1 MNNTKPWFMKMLTSA
16 FVVLI
21 LLPVIAVVAAEKDPW
36 DDLRKQFKEKPEEAT
51 ERNQIKTDDTK
62 AEDPWVKLQA
72 IYLPFTEEEETAAAT
87 DKTAGK
93 KVASGIH
100 AKLMPFESVI
110 LAASEK
116 FNVPKEIISGV
127 IMVESGGN
135 PNARAKT
142 SSASGLMQTISGTYS
157 DARSA
162 LAKQGIRIDVSPFDP
177 RSSIFAGTW
186 YLSRMYK
193 MAKSN
198 RPEDL
203 TGRADID
210 GWKYPLEYYYAGP
223 GNGAKR
229 EPVVII
235 YSGGKKV
242 VVDKPAYSNKVLKW
256 ARILRA
262 A

>member
-1 MNNTKPWFMKMLTSA
+1 MIAAAIIVIT
-16 FVVLI
+16 
-21 LLPVIAVVAAEKDPW
+21 LLPLMLVSAVEKDPW
-36 DDLRKQFKEKPEEAT
+36 ADLRKQFENRSEEAAET
-51 ERNQIKTDDTK
+51 KQITK
-62 AEDPWVKLQA
+62 NEAETEDPWVKLQA

-87 DKTAGK
+87 DKIARK

-100 AKLMPFESVI
+100 ANLMPFESI
-110 LAASEK
+110 IIEASEK
-116 FNVPKEIISGV
+116 FNVPIEIISGV

-135 PNARAKT
+135 PKARAKT
-142 SSASGLMQTISGTYS
+142 SSASGLMQTIAGTFS
-157 DARSA
+157 DARRA
-162 LAKQGIRIDVSPFDP
+162 LAKKGTPIDGSPLDP
-177 RSSIFAGTW
+177 RASIFAGTW
-186 YLSRMYK
+186 YLGHMYQ
-193 MAKSN
+193 MAKSD
-198 RPEDL
+198 RPKDL
-203 TGRADID
+203 TDREDID
-210 GWKYPLEYYYAGP
+210 DWKYPLEYYYAGP